1 MEESRILNRGQS
13 ILLPYKDDMQMK
25 ISSEGAD
32 DFDIFSLNNNRTDKY
47 RNCINITKYLSKGH
61 LKLRIIKASTS
72 KVTISYQGN
81 VGKGTLTIGDETFDI
96 FLSDTKISISIDE
109 NLCSN
114 IHFIS
119 NETIDEDKIEMEKT
133 KNKLLNE
140 QYFELKDQYERLQEE
155 NKNIEEENASYQ
167 QKIIEYENKNRALNQ
182 ENENY
187 QHDIDDL
194 EKIFSNSKNIN
205 EELKVQFTSALN
217 RYGLTKNVYEEYKK
231 ECQSDEIINNLELI
245 KQQLEQTEQLLK
257 KFVENRQRMV
267 EQIRAQIKPK

>member
-32 DFDIFSLNNNRTDKY
+32 DFDIVSLNNNRTDKY
-47 RNCINITKYLSKGH
+47 LNCINITKYLSKGH
-61 LKLRIIKASTS
+61 LKLRVIKASTS
-72 KVTISYQGN
+72 MITIDYQGN

-109 NLCSN
+109 NLCSD

-119 NETIDEDKIEMEKT
+119 NETIDED
-133 KNKLLNE
+133 
-140 QYFELKDQYERLQEE
+140 
-155 NKNIEEENASYQ
+155 
-167 QKIIEYENKNRALNQ
+167 
-182 ENENY
+182 
-187 QHDIDDL
+187 
-194 EKIFSNSKNIN
+194 
-205 EELKVQFTSALN
+205 
-217 RYGLTKNVYEEYKK
+217 KK

-257 KFVENRQRMV
+257 EFVENRQRMV